1 MPYVF
6 NDDLSRADFEKAIE
20 SMIDDLKDA
29 CWGWL
34 EV

>member
-6 NDDLSRADFEKAIE
+6 NDDLSRADFEEAVEPLIT
-20 SMIDDLKDA
+20 DLKDA